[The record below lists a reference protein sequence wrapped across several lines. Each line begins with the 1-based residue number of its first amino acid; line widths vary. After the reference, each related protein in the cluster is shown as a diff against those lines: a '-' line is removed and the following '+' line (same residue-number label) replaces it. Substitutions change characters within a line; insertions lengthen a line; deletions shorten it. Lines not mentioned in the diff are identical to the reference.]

1 MRESENYSAEV
12 YSIGGLGDGASG
24 TGNLRLAIFQRVM
37 KIPAGGLR

>member
-24 TGNLRLAIFQRVM
+24 AGKLRLAIFLRAM
-37 KIPAGGLR
+37 NIPAGGLR